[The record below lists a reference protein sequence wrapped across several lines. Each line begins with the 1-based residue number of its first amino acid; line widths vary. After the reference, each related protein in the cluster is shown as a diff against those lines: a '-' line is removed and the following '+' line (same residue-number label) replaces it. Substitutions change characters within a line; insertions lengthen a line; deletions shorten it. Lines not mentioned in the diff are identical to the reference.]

1 MRTEFKSFFTLSLV
15 KVSLFQIVL
24 YKSDIPFDEDQL
36 LITFFSFKLLV
47 SIFQTINV
55 ITHTAK
61 KIGEAAFLSLSPLFC
76 TNLVN
81 NELDV
86 YTIST
91 R

>member
-1 MRTEFKSFFTLSLV
+1 MRTEFKSLFTLSLV

-24 YKSDIPFDEDQL
+24 YKNDIPFDEDQL
-36 LITFFSFKLLV
+36 LITFSSFKLLV
-47 SIFQTINV
+47 SFFQTINV
-55 ITHTAK
+55 INHTAK

-76 TNLVN
+76 TNPVN

>member
-1 MRTEFKSFFTLSLV
+1 MCTEFKSLFTLSLV
-15 KVSLFQIVL
+15 KVPLFQIVL

-47 SIFQTINV
+47 SVFQTINV
-55 ITHTAK
+55 ISHTAK
-61 KIGEAAFLSLSPLFC
+61 KSGKRLFLSLSPMFC
-76 TNLVN
+76 TNPVN

>member
-1 MRTEFKSFFTLSLV
+1 MRTEFKSLFTLSLV

-55 ITHTAK
+55 ISHTAK

-76 TNLVN
+76 TNPVN